1 VAAVRSGGDGSQ
13 SAGTIEMLVLQSTPF
28 CNLDCAYCYLP
39 NRSSRKRMNERT
51 MERTFQCVFMSPF
64 VADQL
69 TILWHAGEP
78 LVPGVD
84 YYQRAFALLERCRP
98 AHVTVK
104 HNFQTNATLIDERW
118 INFFRAHANVSV
130 GVSIDGPARLHD
142 QHRKT
147 RSGGGSHAQV
157 MRGVRALQDAGLPF
171 HVITVLTRDS
181 LREAR
186 ALFNFYVEHGIT
198 QVAFNIEE
206 IEGDHVS
213 SSLALDGI
221 DEAMRAFLRE
231 FIDLT
236 HAHAAKLEVR
246 ELLGAFAGIA
256 NPDSSRYGNPMA
268 QPMRVVSIGVD
279 GEISTFSP
287 ELLGYGNERHGAFV
301 FGNVHDNELADILD
315 GPGFRA
321 IEAEINRGLARC
333 RDTCDYFEVCRGGSP
348 VNKLFEN
355 GSFDSTE
362 TLFCRLS
369 KKAVIDVVLE
379 RLERTFE
386 LAS

>member
-1 VAAVRSGGDGSQ
+1 
-13 SAGTIEMLVLQSTPF
+13 
-28 CNLDCAYCYLP
+28 
-39 NRSSRKRMNERT
+39 MNERT
-51 MERTFQCVFMSPF
+51 MERTFQCVFASPF
-64 VADQL
+64 VADQI

-84 YYQRAFALLERCRP
+84 YYRRAFALLEQCRP
-98 AHVTVK
+98 SHVTVR
-104 HNFQTNATLIDERW
+104 HNFQTNATLIDDRW
-118 INFFRAHANVSV
+118 IDFFRTQANVSV
-130 GVSIDGPARLHD
+130 GVSIDGPARLHN

-147 RSGGGSHAQV
+147 RGGRGSFAQV
-157 MRGVRALQDAGLPF
+157 MRGVRRLQDAGLPF

-186 ALFNFYVEHGIT
+186 ALFEFYVEHGIT

-206 IEGDHVS
+206 IEGNHVS
-213 SSLALDGI
+213 SSLTLDGI

-231 FIDLT
+231 FVDLT

-256 NPDSSRYGNPMA
+256 NPDSGLYGNPMA
-268 QPMRVVSIGVD
+268 QPMRVVSVGVD

-287 ELLGYGNERHGAFV
+287 ELLGYSDERHGAFV

-315 GPGFRA
+315 GPRFRA
-321 IEAEINRGLARC
+321 VEAEINCGLERC
-333 RDTCDYFEVCRGGSP
+333 RNTCDYFEVCRGGSP

-379 RLERTFE
+379 RVEWEFE
-386 LAS
+386 LASRHYCQISS